1 MGIRPKGLSLVPR
14 ESKVWKLVCITTSQL
29 YIKLSKNER
38 NIMANKNN
46 NVTKNP
52 YWREDLRKEIEN
64 VLPVYDSTSKYI
76 LKPEEITSVLKKMYS
91 LFVNDIADIR
101 TDLTNI
107 HDSILEINRQMG
119 IKYNPKN
126 L

>member
-1 MGIRPKGLSLVPR
+1 MN
-14 ESKVWKLVCITTSQL
+14 
-29 YIKLSKNER
+29 SKN
-38 NIMANKNN
+38 NI
-46 NVTKNP
+46 TKNP
-52 YWREDLRKEIEN
+52 HWREDLRKEIEN
-64 VLPVYDSTSKYI
+64 VLPVYDSTSTYI
-76 LKPEEITSVLKKMYS
+76 LKPEEITIVLKKMYG
-91 LFVNDIADIR
+91 LFVNDIVDIR